1 MTAPRRKSR
10 TSTAVLLIYL
20 LEGRVAGM
28 VAAPSTVEAILRCAR
43 SSIVAGGYNG
53 FSYADIAAV
62 VGIRKASIHH
72 HFPTK
77 VDLVRTLVR
86 QYRDEA
92 VAGLAEIERHVA
104 DPLEQLRSYA
114 GYWESCIG
122 DPETSYC
129 LCALLATQIPVL
141 PEEIVLEVRAYF
153 RALSAWLTSVLERG
167 ARGGALTLTDDA
179 HSEAEALMAA
189 VHGAMLAAR
198 AYGDPQAFA
207 AITRPVIDRLRSH
220 SSSAD
225 GRT

>member
-1 MTAPRRKSR
+1 MVTG
-10 TSTAVLLIYL
+10 TSTVD
-20 LEGRVAGM
+20 
-28 VAAPSTVEAILRCAR
+28 AILQCAR
-43 SSIVAGGYNG
+43 SLIVAGGYNG

-62 VGIRKASIHH
+62 VGIRKASVHH

-77 VDLVRTLVR
+77 VDLVRALVK
-86 QYRDEA
+86 QYRHEA
-92 VAGLAEIERHVA
+92 EAGIAEIERHVA
-104 DPLEQLRSYA
+104 DPLDQLRSYT

-153 RALSAWLTSVLERG
+153 RSLSAWLTSVLERG
-167 ARGGALTLTDDA
+167 ARQGGISLTEDA

-198 AYGDPQAFA
+198 TYGDPQAFA
-207 AITRPVIDRLRSH
+207 MITKPVIDRLRSD
-220 SSSAD
+220 SPSAD